1 MATADLLSQDE
12 IDALLHGVDSGDV
25 ETEADSAFDGV
36 ARSFDFTSQDPSP
49 TTSRPC

>member
-25 ETEADSAFDGV
+25 DTDADSTLDGV
-36 ARSFDFTSQDPSP
+36 ARSFDFTSYKLKYSK
-49 TTSRPC
+49 RRN